1 MGDSLSSE
9 RTDSEFVFFFTS
21 NDIKVDTVLT
31 LDTINFD
38 MRMWI
43 RMGMGPDSHN
53 IHNIF
58 SSLSGEGLQTE
69 QVVDIPEK
77 WVNYFLN
84 AFR

>member
-1 MGDSLSSE
+1 
-9 RTDSEFVFFFTS
+9 
-21 NDIKVDTVLT
+21 
-31 LDTINFD
+31 
-38 MRMWI
+38 MWI
-43 RMGMGPDSHN
+43 RMGMGTDSHN